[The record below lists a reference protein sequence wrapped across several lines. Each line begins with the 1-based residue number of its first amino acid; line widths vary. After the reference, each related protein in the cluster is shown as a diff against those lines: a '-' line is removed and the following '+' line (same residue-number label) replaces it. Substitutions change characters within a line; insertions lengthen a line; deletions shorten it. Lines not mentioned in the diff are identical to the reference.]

1 MFGRS
6 ADDWKGVQAE
16 EADASR
22 FSLFLLLQDIARARQ
37 QRLARDSGSTV
48 TSSPSGAGGAAS
60 ARANIT
66 ALAAQ
71 GGARKPTDGAPP
83 SLASFMGGGAKPSR
97 LHRIGTGPTEEERE
111 ETERLEREMAA
122 TKSRWG
128 KQPEPADPPARGI
141 SLASYLKG
149 GVPPLASSVVPASP
163 VKPVSPSKPNKPS
176 VLDRWQP
183 AQPASE
189 PVKSRS
195 TPSMTFGTSDN
206 TFSQPAITPP
216 ILGAST
222 FSAPPRSRSPSPSGR
237 SYKAI
242 SIQPGS
248 SRKPLPSP
256 KIFTD
261 KAQPASPGKAGAVA
275 SPSSPNRAFPFS
287 AINLDKSTPSSPT
300 GTIGPPQPRSLATLF
315 GSTATGPRL
324 NSQSPQHSVD
334 EGPAHARSKGI
345 GGVAMPGMVV
355 AGSVRARAESLNSG
369 NKVAT
374 PGISTPTPAPAFAAP
389 PLVATPLPEAPPLV
403 EAKIISRSPPLPVAE
418 DDDEYSPPL
427 HQDSSPLLPDSPE
440 SLRSARPLSMIM
452 SPQVPSSPESIRST
466 PMSANSSLTNS
477 LTRLQSSK
485 IVADRLKWGEEKEK
499 GVSSPSHP
507 SESSPLMGGGARPAH
522 AKKNSVLERWGR
534 DLPNVTG
541 SGESSPRSPKVGASP
556 WSPPLGAGAGKP
568 VAERWNE
575 KKDEKEEEASPK
587 ESPALVHVSFFR

>member
-1 MFGRS
+1 MRL
-6 ADDWKGVQAE
+6 AA
-16 EADASR
+16 R
-22 FSLFLLLQDIARARQ
+22 CLLMQDIARARQ
-37 QRLARDSGSTV
+37 DRLARASGSKV
-48 TSSPSGAGGAAS
+48 TPTPSGSEGAAS

-71 GGARKPTDGAPP
+71 GGARKLTDGAPP
-83 SLASFMGGGAKPSR
+83 SLASFMGGGVKPPR

-149 GVPPLASSVVPASP
+149 GVPPPASSVVPASP
-163 VKPVSPSKPNKPS
+163 VKPVSPSKSNKPS

-183 AQPASE
+183 AQPAPE
-189 PVKSRS
+189 PVKSRF
-195 TPSMTFGTSDN
+195 TPTMTFGTSDN
-206 TFSQPAITPP
+206 AFSQPAITPP

-248 SRKPLPSP
+248 PRKPFPSP
-256 KIFTD
+256 KILTD
-261 KAQPASPGKAGAVA
+261 RAHSASPDKTGAVA

-287 AINLDKSTPSSPT
+287 AINLDKSTPTHPT

-315 GSTATGPRL
+315 GSTAAGPRL

-334 EGPAHARSKGI
+334 EGPAHARSKGV

-355 AGSVRARAESLNSG
+355 AGSVRARAESLDSG

-374 PGISTPTPAPAFAAP
+374 PGISTPTPAPAAS
-389 PLVATPLPEAPPLV
+389 PLVATSLPEAPPLV
-403 EAKIISRSPPLPVAE
+403 EAKVISRSPPLPLTE

-427 HQDSSPLLPDSPE
+427 HQESSPLLPDSPE
-440 SLRSARPLSMIM
+440 SLRSARPLSRVM
-452 SPQVPSSPESIRST
+452 SPHVPSSPESIRST
-466 PMSANSSLTNS
+466 PMLPNSSHTNS

-499 GVSSPSHP
+499 GVSSPSPP
-507 SESSPLMGGGARPAH
+507 SESSPLMGGGGGRPTH

-534 DLPNVTG
+534 DMPNVTG

-556 WSPPLGAGAGKP
+556 WSPPLGAGAGTS

-575 KKDEKEEEASPK
+575 KNDEKEGEASPK
-587 ESPALVHVSFFR
+587 GNPALVHVSHFR

>member
-1 MFGRS
+1 
-6 ADDWKGVQAE
+6 
-16 EADASR
+16 
-22 FSLFLLLQDIARARQ
+22 
-37 QRLARDSGSTV
+37 
-48 TSSPSGAGGAAS
+48 
-60 ARANIT
+60 
-66 ALAAQ
+66 
-71 GGARKPTDGAPP
+71 
-83 SLASFMGGGAKPSR
+83 
-97 LHRIGTGPTEEERE
+97 
-111 ETERLEREMAA
+111 MAA

-149 GVPPLASSVVPASP
+149 GVPPPASTVTPTSP
-163 VKPVSPSKPNKPS
+163 VKPVKPASPTKPS

-183 AQPASE
+183 AQPAPE

-195 TPSMTFGTSDN
+195 TPSMTFGTSDH

-237 SYKAI
+237 SYKPI
-242 SIQPGS
+242 SIQPGKPTPFSKS
-248 SRKPLPSP
+248 S
-256 KIFTD
+256 TD
-261 KAQPASPGKAGAVA
+261 RVQSASPTKTGTAA

-287 AINLDKSTPSSPT
+287 AINLDKSTPPPPS

-315 GSTATGPRL
+315 GSTAAGPRL
-324 NSQSPQHSVD
+324 NSQSPQHSID

-345 GGVAMPGMVV
+345 GGVAMPGMMV

-369 NKVAT
+369 NKVAA
-374 PGISTPTPAPAFAAP
+374 PGISTPTAPLDFAAP
-389 PLVATPLPEAPPLV
+389 ALASAPLPEAPPLV

-452 SPQVPSSPESIRST
+452 SPQAPSSPESPRST
-466 PMSANSSLTNS
+466 RMSANSSLTNS
-477 LTRLQSSK
+477 LTRLQSSN

-499 GVSSPSHP
+499 GASSPSP
-507 SESSPLMGGGARPAH
+507 SSESSPLMGGGARPTH

-534 DLPNVTG
+534 DLPNVSGT
-541 SGESSPRSPKVGASP
+541 GESSPKSPKVGTSP
-556 WSPPLGAGAGKP
+556 WSPPSGAGKP

-575 KKDEKEEEASPK
+575 KKDEKEEGSPK
-587 ESPALVHVSFFR
+587 ESPALVHVSFAPTRPRELHTDTFSAAGQPQSCSPAQVDASRSDFGHLDFDIFAVRARFV